1 MKWWL
6 YNVLFAV
13 VYVAM
18 LPRFLMRMARR
29 GGYREGF
36 LQRFG
41 CYSAAVRAR
50 LAARPHV
57 WIHAVSVGE
66 MFVALRLLE
75 DLRPRLAGTGFVVTT
90 TTSTGHRIAA
100 ERLAAEDVLLYVP
113 VDFPGVVRRVLGLIR
128 PRTLLLT
135 ESELWPNLIRQSHGA
150 GVPVVLVNGRISPSS
165 FSGYRRLRWF
175 VRDILRMMTRL
186 LVQTEGDRARLEEL
200 GADPGRLM
208 VTGTAK
214 YDMGIGAAGIP
225 PGPRAWLN
233 ALGVTPEMPVL
244 MGGSTWAGEEAALLQ
259 VFQALRAE
267 HPGLRLVLAPRHA
280 ERGDEVEQLIQQSG
294 FSLARRSGKGGGAA
308 AGGVADVMLADSTGE
323 LMGFYACAT
332 VVFVGKSLTNTG
344 GQNFIEPAMLGKAV
358 LTGPHLE
365 NFPAVAE
372 DFLVAGA
379 LRQVRDVAELEGAV
393 RELLADAAAREA
405 MGQRAQE
412 LVAARRGS
420 VARMVDAIV
429 QEIELRT

>member
-1 MKWWL
+1 
-6 YNVLFAV
+6 
-13 VYVAM
+13 
-18 LPRFLMRMARR
+18 
-29 GGYREGF
+29 
-36 LQRFG
+36 
-41 CYSAAVRAR
+41 
-50 LAARPHV
+50 
-57 WIHAVSVGE
+57 
-66 MFVALRLLE
+66 
-75 DLRPRLAGTGFVVTT
+75 
-90 TTSTGHRIAA
+90 
-100 ERLAAEDVLLYVP
+100 
-113 VDFPGVVRRVLGLIR
+113 
-128 PRTLLLT
+128 
-135 ESELWPNLIRQSHGA
+135 
-150 GVPVVLVNGRISPSS
+150 
-165 FSGYRRLRWF
+165 
-175 VRDILRMMTRL
+175 
-186 LVQTEGDRARLEEL
+186 
-200 GADPGRLM
+200 
-208 VTGTAK
+208 
-214 YDMGIGAAGIP
+214 MGIGASGIP

-259 VFQALRAE
+259 VFQALRSE

-280 ERGDEVEQLIQQSG
+280 ERGDEVEQLIRQSG
-294 FSLARRSGKGGGAA
+294 FSLARRSGKGGAA

-372 DFLVAGA
+372 DFLEAGA
-379 LRQVRDVAELEGAV
+379 LRQVRDAAELEGAV

-429 QEIELRT
+429 QEIEMRT